1 MSEDE
6 IRINVIIAERNY
18 RLIIKK
24 TDEEKVMQ
32 AVTMLNE
39 RVKSHKQ
46 TYDYRDYQDLLSMVC
61 LQLATLNVKY
71 ESDAAYKDQY
81 LEQKLEDISVLLSEN
96 INSKESSL
104 KDLSVCSS
112 HDVNLTLLNYHP
124 VRSWVQK
131 QASTCKGALTPVD
144 VCVSWQP

>member
-6 IRINVIIAERNY
+6 IRVNVIIAERSY

-32 AVTMLNE
+32 AVAMLND
-39 RVKSHKQ
+39 RIKSHKQ
-46 TYDYRDYQDLLSMVC
+46 AYDYRDYQDLLSMVC

-81 LEQKLEDISVLLSEN
+81 LEQKLDEISVLLSEN
-96 INSKESSL
+96 IDAK
-104 KDLSVCSS
+104 
-112 HDVNLTLLNYHP
+112 
-124 VRSWVQK
+124 
-131 QASTCKGALTPVD
+131 
-144 VCVSWQP
+144 

>member
-1 MSEDE
+1 MNEKEE
-6 IRINVIIAERNY
+6 IRISVIIAERNY

-24 TDEEKVMQ
+24 TDEEKVMK
-32 AVTMLNE
+32 AVEMLNE

-81 LEQKLEDISVLLSEN
+81 LEQKLDEISVLLSEN
-96 INSKESSL
+96 IDTK
-104 KDLSVCSS
+104 
-112 HDVNLTLLNYHP
+112 
-124 VRSWVQK
+124 
-131 QASTCKGALTPVD
+131 
-144 VCVSWQP
+144 

>member
-96 INSKESSL
+96 INSK
-104 KDLSVCSS
+104 
-112 HDVNLTLLNYHP
+112 
-124 VRSWVQK
+124 
-131 QASTCKGALTPVD
+131 
-144 VCVSWQP
+144 